1 VWKPYP
7 TKFDQPKNEK
17 KKNTNQKVLDST
29 SDEQY

>member
-17 KKNTNQKVLDST
+17 KNTNQKVLDST